1 MGKPE
6 DEHSFSVSTIVVETQ
21 SVQTPETTPRCC
33 KFRQLV
39 SFRCVFALLLG
50 LALLVSALFWLPPF
64 YNHHRDQGDPDPDS
78 RFRDY
83 DIVASFK
90 VEKSVDV
97 LKDNVLRLEDD
108 IFGEIDIATTKVVIL
123 SLEPSDWSNTT
134 KVVFAVDSDS
144 RNARISLPAESLI
157 RANFEYLVIH
167 QSLRLTES
175 LFGIPYSFEVLKF
188 RGGITVIPPQSAFLL
203 QNEQISF
210 NFTLNFPIDQIQDSF
225 QELTSQLRSG
235 LRLASYENLYI
246 RLTNYQGSTVTRP
259 TTVQSSVLLAVGTTP
274 STTRQKQLAHTI
286 TNSHAKNLGLN
297 NTEFGRVKQVHL
309 SSILPLGGDAPS
321 LSPSPTPLPYSH
333 HHHQHHHHHHH
344 HHLAGLAPTVA
355 PVPAPERGS
364 HAPKSSPTPQR
375 SYVAQPPGCRWY
387 KRRYHSK
394 AKRQSPF
401 GPSVAP
407 VPSSEYSAPAPSAHL
422 QVNPPAPSTH
432 ATPSSP
438 LPSVVFSHVQPPSE
452 SAEPPDK
459 GQSNAPSPLS
469 SSAGCFLTV
478 RWTILLFLALVIH
491 L

>member
-6 DEHSFSVSTIVVETQ
+6 EEHSLSVSTIIVETE
-21 SVQTPETTPRCC
+21 SVQTPETAPRCC
-33 KFRQLV
+33 KFRRVV

-50 LALLVSALFWLPPF
+50 LAVLVSALFWLPPF
-64 YNHHRDQGDPDPDS
+64 YNHNRDQGYPDPDS
-78 RFRDY
+78 RFQDY

-90 VEKSVDV
+90 VKKSVDI

-108 IFGEIDIATTKVVIL
+108 ISGEIDGAATKVVIF
-123 SLEPSDWSNTT
+123 SLEPSDVSNTT
-134 KVVFAVDSDS
+134 KIVFAVDSDS

-175 LFGIPYSFEVLKF
+175 LFGIPFSFEVLKF

-203 QNEQISF
+203 QKVQISF
-210 NFTLNFPIDQIQDSF
+210 HFTLNFPIDQIQESF
-225 QELTSQLRSG
+225 QELMSQLRSG
-235 LRLASYENLYI
+235 LRLASDENLYI
-246 RLTNYQGSTVTRP
+246 SLTNYEGSTVARP
-259 TTVQSSVLLAVGTTP
+259 TTVQSSVLLAVGITP

-321 LSPSPTPLPYSH
+321 SSPSPTPLPLSHH
-333 HHHQHHHHHHH
+333 HHHQHH
-344 HHLAGLAPTVA
+344 LAGFAPTSA

-364 HAPKSSPTPQR
+364 HAPKGSPTPQR

-387 KRRYHSK
+387 KRRYPNNPKKQPS
-394 AKRQSPF
+394 F

-407 VPSSEYSAPAPSAHL
+407 VPSPEYFAPTPSAQL

-452 SAEPPDK
+452 SAEPPNQ

-469 SSAGCFLTV
+469 WWGNL
-478 RWTILLFLALVIH
+478 
-491 L
+491 